1 MARAGD
7 EEFDWDPIVG
17 RALAYLCLDAADMQS
32 RTVLERAEFLMDTL
46 GLPRK
51 EAALIVGS
59 TDASLRVLQQRAK
72 RGGAVKRRGSGR

>member
-1 MARAGD
+1 MARAWD
-7 EEFDWDPIVG
+7 EEFDWSPVIG
-17 RALAYLCLDAADMQS
+17 RGLAYLCLDAADMGS
-32 RTVLERAEFLMDTL
+32 RPVLERAEFLMNTL

-72 RGGAVKRRGSGR
+72 RGGAVRRRGGGS